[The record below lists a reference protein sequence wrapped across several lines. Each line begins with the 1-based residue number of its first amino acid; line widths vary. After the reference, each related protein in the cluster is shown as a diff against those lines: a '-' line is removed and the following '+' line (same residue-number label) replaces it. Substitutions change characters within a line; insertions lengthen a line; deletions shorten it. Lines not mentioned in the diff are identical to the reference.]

1 MYWLGH
7 TRLCD
12 DIRRQCAH
20 LFTALGRVDPET
32 PVPHCPGWNAAHLAA
47 HVHAAFTWAAGLL
60 NSGTVE
66 FRPPHEFLRD
76 IPDDAVD
83 PDAPWPVYVDG
94 LTRAHRRTPLG
105 ERIAG
110 EHTGDPLAKSADALV
125 DALLAG
131 GPDRPVWTCVG
142 EPRARFWA
150 AWGALEAGIHR
161 LDAEAMLGVTPEL
174 DRDVAEQLVGFTLE
188 VVAHPSSTSFFDPRF
203 ARLRK
208 SGERIL
214 VRAVGSTGG
223 PGEWLIHLV
232 PSGPVL
238 LEPGSGRPDV
248 TVEAPGELLLPLLK
262 RRVPLSAPG
271 IRTTGDGDV
280 MADWLEH
287 VVS

>member
-1 MYWLGH
+1 VTARTGGAGQ
-7 TRLCD
+7 
-12 DIRRQCAH
+12 QCAH

-32 PVPHCPGWNAAHLAA
+32 PVPHCPGWSAAHLAA

-60 NSGTVE
+60 HSGTAE
-66 FRPPHEFLRD
+66 FRPPHEFLREV
-76 IPDDAVD
+76 PEDAMD
-83 PDAPWPVYVDG
+83 PGAPWPLYVDG
-94 LTRAHRRTPLG
+94 LTRAHRGTPLG

-110 EHTGDPLAKSADALV
+110 RHTVDPLAESADALTDV
-125 DALLAG
+125 LLTG
-131 GPDRPVWTCVG
+131 GPDRPVWTPVG
-142 EPRARFWA
+142 EPSSRFWA
-150 AWGALEAGIHR
+150 AWGALESGIHR

-174 DRDVAEQLVGFTLE
+174 DREVAGQLVGLTLE
-188 VVAHPSSTSFFDPRF
+188 VTAGPSATSFFAPQF

-214 VRAVGSTGG
+214 VRAVGSTEG
-223 PGEWLIHLV
+223 PGEWLIHLA

-238 LEPGSGRPDV
+238 LEPGAGRPDV

-271 IRTTGDGDV
+271 VRVTGDADV
-280 MADWLEH
+280 MVHWLEH

>member
-1 MYWLGH
+1 MYWIDH

-12 DIRRQCAH
+12 DIRRQCGH
-20 LFTALGRVDPET
+20 LFTALGRVAPET
-32 PVPHCPGWNAAHLAA
+32 PVRHCPGWSAAHLAA

-60 NSGTVE
+60 HSGTTE
-66 FRPPHEFLRD
+66 FRPPHEFLREVSE
-76 IPDDAVD
+76 DAVD
-83 PDAPWPVYVDG
+83 SEAPWPLYVDG
-94 LTRAHRRTPLG
+94 LTRVHRKTPLG

-110 EHTGDPLAKSADALV
+110 KHAGDPLAEAADALV
-125 DALLAG
+125 DALLTG

-142 EPRARFWA
+142 EPSARFWA

-161 LDAEAMLGVTPEL
+161 LDAEAMLGITPQL
-174 DRDVAEQLVGFTLE
+174 DGEVAEQLVGFSLGIVTD
-188 VVAHPSSTSFFDPRF
+188 PSSASFFDPRF

-208 SGERIL
+208 SGEHIL
-214 VRAVGSTGG
+214 VRAAGSTGG
-223 PGEWLIHLV
+223 PGEWLIHLA

-238 LEPGSGRPDV
+238 LQPDAGRPDV

-271 IRTTGDGDV
+271 VRVTGDGDV